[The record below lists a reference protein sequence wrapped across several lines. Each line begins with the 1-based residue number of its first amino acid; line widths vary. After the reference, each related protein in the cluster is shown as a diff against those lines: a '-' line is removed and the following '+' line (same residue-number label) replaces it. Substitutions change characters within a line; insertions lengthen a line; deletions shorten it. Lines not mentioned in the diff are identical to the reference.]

1 MAFLIGLGI
10 IMAIIGVN
18 SLYDYNKERKA
29 KNVVQDDGAKA
40 AAGRGLPDMADVL
53 EASDTCAAGD
63 DPKAAGGRGVC
74 EGLVLADVIAG
85 KLQRKE
91 NIFGLPL
98 TYCEQDGEGKVT
110 AIDREDNIYVIE
122 TALRPEYTDLYE
134 QIRADM
140 TVESKRIQKNTDE
153 RKVYG
158 IVCTNRPSTLLTAIV
173 EKNPRIRIYNYD
185 ISFKNIL

>member
-1 MAFLIGLGI
+1 MPFLVGLGI
-10 IMAIIGVN
+10 IMAIIGAN
-18 SLYDYNKERKA
+18 SLYDYIKERKA
-29 KNVVQDDGAKA
+29 KNVVQDDEAKA
-40 AAGRGLPDMADVL
+40 AAGRGLPDMADIS
-53 EASDTCAAGD
+53 EAADTCAAGD
-63 DPKAAGGRGVC
+63 DPMASSGRGAC

-98 TYCEQDGEGKVT
+98 TYCEQDGAGKVT

-122 TALRPEYTDLYE
+122 TALRPEYADLYE

-140 TVESKRIQKNTDE
+140 AVESKRIQKNTDE

-158 IVCTNRPSTLLTAIV
+158 IVCTNRPSPLLMAIV

-185 ISFKNIL
+185 IRFKNIL